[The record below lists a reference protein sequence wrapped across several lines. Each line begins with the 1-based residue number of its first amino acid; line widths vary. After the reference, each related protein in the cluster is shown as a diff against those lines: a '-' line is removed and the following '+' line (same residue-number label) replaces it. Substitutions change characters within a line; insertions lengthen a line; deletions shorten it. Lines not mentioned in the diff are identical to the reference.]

1 VADYLSR
8 KDKKPHKRFDRRVL
22 RRREIE
28 RHARYVDVAE
38 TDDLPRWLIAWIWH
52 LDKPE
57 DPVGSVME
65 CARRIGRKGMTPAEA
80 AEIIEEASITRRHW
94 SADNLARF
102 LGVTYARRQALG
114 LTTIGSIDV
123 GKKARPSALNS

>member
-22 RRREIE
+22 RRRELE
-28 RHARYVDVAE
+28 RHARYVGAAE
-38 TDDLPRWLIAWIWH
+38 TDDLSRWLIAWVWH
-52 LDKPE
+52 LDKPK
-57 DPVGSVME
+57 DPIGAVME
-65 CARRIGRKGMTPAEA
+65 CARRIGRKGMGPSEA

-102 LGVTYARRQALG
+102 LGVT
-114 LTTIGSIDV
+114 
-123 GKKARPSALNS
+123 